1 MNLTDPI
8 LQSLRN
14 ESEIEPGYRHGSIE
28 IAGQSFHV
36 EAMRVILSA
45 NGTQIAYDDVR
56 QEELDRIDPD
66 NALGTIQI
74 PGSMGEWVLWITP
87 FRL

>member
-1 MNLTDPI
+1 MNDHI
-8 LQSLRN
+8 LQCLRN
-14 ESEIEPGYRHGSIE
+14 ESEEEPGYRHGSIE
-28 IAGQSFHV
+28 IVGQSFHV
-36 EAMRVILSA
+36 EAIRVIRTMQ
-45 NGTQIAYDDVR
+45 GTQIAYDEVR

-66 NALGTIQI
+66 NSLGTIQI